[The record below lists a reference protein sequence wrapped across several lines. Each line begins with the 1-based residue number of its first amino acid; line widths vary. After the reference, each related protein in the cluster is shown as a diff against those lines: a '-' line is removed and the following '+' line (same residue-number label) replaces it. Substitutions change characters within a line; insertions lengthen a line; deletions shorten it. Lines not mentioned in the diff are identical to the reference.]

1 MQNYLSELLHKESQ
15 LAGYGFRQEIRYGIC
30 ENRLKICNADWNKGK
45 EMKTL
50 LKEMMGPELLD
61 LKNDKNSLICSMV
74 SRESTCEWLDLLLQ
88 DR

>member
-1 MQNYLSELLHKESQ
+1 
-15 LAGYGFRQEIRYGIC
+15 
-30 ENRLKICNADWNKGK
+30 
-45 EMKTL
+45 MKTL

-74 SRESTCEWLDLLLQ
+74 SREATCEWLDLLLQ